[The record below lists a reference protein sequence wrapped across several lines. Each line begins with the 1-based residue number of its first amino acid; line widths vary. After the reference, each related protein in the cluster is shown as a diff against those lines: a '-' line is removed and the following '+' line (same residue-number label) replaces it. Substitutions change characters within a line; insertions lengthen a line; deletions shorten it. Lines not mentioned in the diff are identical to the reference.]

1 MSTAGEAA
9 ATNTDA
15 SAMKDRLTDLRATV
29 LDALGRCEQESDVE
43 AVRVKYLG
51 RKGELTAILR
61 GLRDVP
67 PDQRPEIGKLL
78 NEIKDELEQAIGV
91 ALERAR
97 ADARRRRVMEER
109 IDVTLPGRRPRLGRI
124 HPVTQVMDEVVDVF
138 RSMGFSVHEGPDI
151 EDDYHNF
158 TALNF
163 PVDHPARDMQDTVF
177 VEEGWLLRTHTSPVQ
192 IRVMETHR
200 PPLRVIV
207 PGAVY
212 RHDSDTTHSPMFH
225 QIEGFLVDRRVT
237 FADLKGVL
245 IYCLRRIFGPDTTVR
260 LRASFFPF
268 TEPSAEVDI
277 GCFRCGGKESTCR
290 VCKGTGWME
299 ILGAGMID
307 PNVFRAVGYDPEQ
320 VSGFAFGLG
329 IERMVM
335 LRYQIDDIRLFFSG
349 DERFLGQF

>member
-1 MSTAGEAA
+1 
-9 ATNTDA
+9 
-15 SAMKDRLTDLRATV
+15 MKDKLHELQRA
-29 LDALGRCEQESDVE
+29 ALEALEGCRDEADVE
-43 AVRVKYLG
+43 AVRVAYLG
-51 RKGELTAILR
+51 RKGELTTLAR
-61 GLRDVP
+61 SMRDLP
-67 PDQRPEIGKLL
+67 PEERPEIGRLL
-78 NEIKDELEQAIGV
+78 NEVKDQIEETVLG

-97 ADARRRRVMEER
+97 AEMRSRRVQEER
-109 IDVTLPGRRPRLGRI
+109 IDVTIPGRRPRLGRI
-124 HPVTQVMDEVVDVF
+124 HPVTQVMDEVIDVF
-138 RSMGFSVHEGPDI
+138 CSLGFTVHEGPDV

-158 TALNF
+158 EALNF
-163 PVDHPARDMQDTVF
+163 PPDHPARDMQDTLF
-177 VEEGWLLRTHTSPVQ
+177 LEGDRLLRTHTSPVQ

-225 QIEGFLVDRRVT
+225 QIEGFMVDRRVT
-237 FADLKGVL
+237 FGDLEGVL
-245 IYCLRRIFGPDTTVR
+245 TYCLRRIFGSETAVR

-277 GCFRCGGKESTCR
+277 GCFRCGGKETGCR

-307 PNVFRAVGYDPEQ
+307 PNVFRAVGYDPEE

-329 IERMVM
+329 IERMAM
-335 LRYQIDDIRLFFSG
+335 LRHQIDDIRLFYSG
-349 DERFLGQF
+349 DARFLGQF